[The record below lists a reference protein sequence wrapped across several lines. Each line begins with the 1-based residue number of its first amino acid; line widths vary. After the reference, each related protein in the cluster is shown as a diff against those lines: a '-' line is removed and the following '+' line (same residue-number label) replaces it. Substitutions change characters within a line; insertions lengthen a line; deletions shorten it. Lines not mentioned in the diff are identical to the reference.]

1 MTKAAAKKK
10 QTREQREANEYRRSM
25 VEDSVIMVM
34 ATGWV
39 YCPVECKFFHP
50 FWEVPYNTYDYLREL
65 MDEDPERFEG
75 CQIVKQTELE

>member
-25 VEDSVIMVM
+25 VEDSTIVHMGNGFNYDPI
-34 ATGWV
+34 
-39 YCPVECKFFHP
+39 ERRFFSP
-50 FWEVPYNTYDYLREL
+50 NWEVMLNTYDYLREL

-75 CQIVKQTELE
+75 CQIVKQTES